1 MIEVQFSQKTR
12 STVQQWQH
20 STSGDHWWLC
30 SRPGSGSRWWQEYF
44 TNSSRVKKSVPEWSG
59 DHAPLVA
66 GDHAPL
72 VGTGQGVDHVSCVT
86 CTAAAAAQLTSNNAA
101 NNCYHGA
108 TLHIFVQ
115 QTLAAG
121 LTIIFLLFFLQSLVS
136 FVLYLL
142 NVETISTKA
151 RMQDGL
157 ISCCLKKMLKCSSEC
172 GVIM

>member
-20 STSGDHWWLC
+20 STSGDHWSLC
-30 SRPGSGSRWWQEYF
+30 SRPGSGSCWWQEYF

-72 VGTGQGVDHVSCVT
+72 VQGWRQCQ
-86 CTAAAAAQLTSNNAA
+86 AAAQLTSNNTA
-101 NNCYHGA
+101 NSNYHGD

-115 QTLAAG
+115 QTLAACCRRDNYSYYSFCNHWFH
-121 LTIIFLLFFLQSLVS
+121 LCIFL
-136 FVLYLL
+136 
-142 NVETISTKA
+142 
-151 RMQDGL
+151 MQRKSQQKQDCKIL
-157 ISCCLKKMLKCSSEC
+157 
-172 GVIM
+172 

>member
-1 MIEVQFSQKTR
+1 MIEVQFSEKTR

-20 STSGDHWWLC
+20 SSCGDHWWLC
-30 SRPGSGSRWWQEYF
+30 SRPGSGSCWWQEYF

-72 VGTGQGVDHVSCVT
+72 HGQGGDNVRQQLSWPAT
-86 CTAAAAAQLTSNNAA
+86 TLPTAITMEPLYISLYSRAADNIL
-101 NNCYHGA
+101 Y
-108 TLHIFVQ
+108 
-115 QTLAAG
+115 
-121 LTIIFLLFFLQSLVS
+121 LLFFLQSLVS

-142 NVETISTKA
+142 NAEAITTKA

-157 ISCCLKKMLKCSSEC
+157 LCCLKKMHKCSSEC